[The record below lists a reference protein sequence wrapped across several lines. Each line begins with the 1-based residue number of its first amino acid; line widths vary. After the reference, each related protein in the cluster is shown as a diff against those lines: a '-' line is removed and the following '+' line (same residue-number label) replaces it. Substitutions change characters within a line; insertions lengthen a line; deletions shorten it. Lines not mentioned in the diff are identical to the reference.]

1 MPLREIF
8 KASEP
13 SDVEA
18 AQRRLAIAQALQ
30 QRAMQPNVPVQNGPV
45 ASQYSPANALVD
57 LAAALTASYST
68 GKAEKAYQRAK
79 QAQSEKLGS
88 AMQEMQSATPDAQ
101 VGSQALT
108 NLRASP
114 EGELPTAVTS
124 QSQAQGDLA
133 SAMGGD
139 AQKEIAAALLSRTMA
154 PKAAE
159 PYTLSPGQQ
168 RRGAKNEIVAELPA
182 KAADPEKPMD
192 ELAKLNTDFKA
203 GRLSKADYDAR
214 RALMT
219 TRAATGAGVGHGFD
233 DPDIQDLQAAISA
246 SGYSLP
252 AGFRS
257 KEQQLA
263 LLKGLK
269 RKYDGLSND
278 DIAHLIGSN
287 AIDYKATSKATQT
300 AAGIVG
306 KVEVANKELEA
317 FVPIAKDA
325 NASVDR
331 SKFVPWNKL
340 EQLGKKNIS
349 DPDLKRLYVATQTIL
364 NAYDMLASRGGTDQ
378 DKRAHNREIL
388 SSADSPEAYDAA
400 LDMIVQEGQ
409 AAGSAARSATKA
421 SAYDGTAKDAPAAVK
436 APPATNAKG
445 WALHVDAKGNHAYVS
460 PDGKSYEEVK

>member
-30 QRAMQPNVPVQNGPV
+30 QRAMQPNVPVQNGSV
-45 ASQYSPANALVD
+45 ASQYSPATALVD
-57 LAAALTASYST
+57 LASALTASYST

-88 AMQEMQSATPDAQ
+88 AMQEMQTATPDAQ
-101 VGSQALT
+101 VGSQALA

-114 EGELPTAVTS
+114 EGELPAVATS

-139 AQKEIAAALLSRTMA
+139 AQKQIAAAILSQSMA
-154 PKAAE
+154 PPKAVE

-182 KAADPEKPMD
+182 KVDDPEKPLD
-192 ELAKLNTDFKA
+192 ELAKLNADFKA

-219 TRAATGAGVGHGFD
+219 TRATTGAGAGQGFD
-233 DPDIQDLQAAISA
+233 DPEIQDLQAAISA

-257 KEQQLA
+257 QAQQLA

-269 RKYDGLSND
+269 RKYAGLSND

-287 AIDYKATSKATQT
+287 AIDYKATTKATQT

-306 KVEVANKELEA
+306 KVEVANNELQA
-317 FVPIAKDA
+317 FVPIARDA
-325 NASVDR
+325 SANVDR
-331 SKFVPWNKL
+331 GSFVPWNKL
-340 EQLGKKNIS
+340 QQMGEASIS
-349 DPDLKRLYVATQTIL
+349 DPNLKRLYVATQTIL
-364 NAYDMLASRGGTDQ
+364 NAYDLLASRGGTDQ
-378 DKRAHNREIL
+378 DKRAHNRAML
-388 SSADSPEAYDAA
+388 SSADSPEAYEAA
-400 LDMIVQEGQ
+400 LQMIVMEGE
-409 AAGSAARSATKA
+409 AAGKAARASTKA
-421 SAYDGTAKDAPAAVK
+421 SAYEDKPESKPSSGPAKISSDAEYDSLASGAEFI
-436 APPATNAKG
+436 A
-445 WALHVDAKGNHAYVS
+445 
-460 PDGKSYEEVK
+460 PDGSHRKKP